1 MKANDIQKYNK
12 KNLPALL
19 KIATRHFNRFIR
31 DRDKYGDYFKC
42 ISCGRTK
49 RIEGNNYH
57 ACHYFP
63 AGLYPWLR
71 FDEDNVHGGCLQCNY
86 FKHGAGYA
94 YTEPLVAKIGE
105 KRYEA
110 LLMRKDST
118 RGFKWDRFT
127 IIDIILKYDSKGT
140 KSTNK

>member
-1 MKANDIQKYNK
+1 MHANQIQKYNK
-12 KNLPALL
+12 KSLPQLL
-19 KIATRHFNRFIR
+19 KLATTHFNKFIR
-31 DRDKYGDYFKC
+31 ERDKLNDDLFVCMTCKQ
-42 ISCGRTK
+42 TK
-49 RIEGNNYH
+49 PIIGHNYH

-110 LLMRKDST
+110 LLIRKDSVQ
-118 RGFKWDRFT
+118 GFKWDRFAV
-127 IIDIILKYDSKGT
+127 IDIILKYR
-140 KSTNK
+140 NL